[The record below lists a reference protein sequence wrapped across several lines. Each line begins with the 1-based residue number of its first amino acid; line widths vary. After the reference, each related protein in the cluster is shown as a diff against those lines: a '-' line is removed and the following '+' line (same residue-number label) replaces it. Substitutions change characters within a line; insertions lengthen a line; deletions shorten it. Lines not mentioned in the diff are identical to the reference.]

1 MKYQTYE
8 VRHIRDIRD
17 MLRSSTDM
25 YAEKNVFLQKMDGE
39 YKGITYATLRHDVE
53 ALGTALWAEGLAGKR
68 IMVIGESCYNWCM
81 SYLAVI
87 CGLGVI
93 EYCGRRLQA
102 YIPDGFVTFD
112 GDRYAFTPKGM
123 YVSNYILSSV
133 LPMEY
138 AQ

>member
-53 ALGTALWAEGLAGKR
+53 ALGTAL
-68 IMVIGESCYNWCM
+68 
-81 SYLAVI
+81 
-87 CGLGVI
+87 
-93 EYCGRRLQA
+93 
-102 YIPDGFVTFD
+102 
-112 GDRYAFTPKGM
+112 
-123 YVSNYILSSV
+123 
-133 LPMEY
+133 
-138 AQ
+138 